1 MTQILTNPENNIV
14 AAAEALSETLKS
26 ENAALESLDFKAAV
40 MLLQQKQVH
49 GRAFM
54 TAQAQALAN
63 DIGSL
68 PRARL
73 RQLAVEL
80 GSLASDNKR
89 LLERALTVQSRL
101 IANLAQAV
109 PRATA
114 ANGGMDHY
122 TSEGRHRRERIPTAV
137 ALRARA

>member
-1 MTQILTNPENNIV
+1 MTVNTDIV
-14 AAAEALSETLKS
+14 AAAEALSATLKS
-26 ENAALESLDFKAAV
+26 ENAALEALDFKAAV
-40 MLLQQKQVH
+40 VLLQKKQMH

-63 DIGSL
+63 DIGGL

-101 IANLAQAV
+101 IASLAQAV
-109 PRATA
+109 PRAKA
-114 ANGGMDHY
+114 ANGGMDNY
-122 TSEGRHRRERIPTAV
+122 TADGRHRRERIPSAV
-137 ALRARA
+137 ALLARA